1 MVMTADG
8 IEVQDFQSMISEE
21 VLAPVS
27 EIHEEACGPG
37 RF

>member
-1 MVMTADG
+1 MVMIADR
-8 IEVQDFQSMISEE
+8 IEVQDFQSMTAEE
-21 VLAPVS
+21 VIGPVS